1 MTFFKSTFGR
11 CRTNCIPCSCGLEGS
26 DGGVRMVQVTWVAIK
41 TITQS
46 AHAGDSQ
53 VSKLIEE
60 RKLKP
65 TLAKT
70 FPLAEAAA
78 AHTLLETGHVRGKVV
93 LDVQELKQ

>member
-1 MTFFKSTFGR
+1 
-11 CRTNCIPCSCGLEGS
+11 
-26 DGGVRMVQVTWVAIK
+26 
-41 TITQS
+41 
-46 AHAGDSQ
+46 

-60 RKLKP
+60 GKLKP